1 MLTREAVGM
10 YLDKLGPDGILAL
23 HITNRHLDLVGVT
36 TAVAKSIPGIRAVI
50 AQDKVATSLD
60 HAQSKV
66 MFITRSEA
74 SLAALNRRIA
84 GAAPPAAADDNV
96 AWADDYS
103 DILSAL
109 WRQSTP

>member
-1 MLTREAVGM
+1 MLTRVAVGM

-50 AQDKVATSLD
+50 AQDKVASLD

-74 SLAALNRRIA
+74 SLAALNQRIA
-84 GAAPPAAADDNV
+84 VAAPPAAADDHV